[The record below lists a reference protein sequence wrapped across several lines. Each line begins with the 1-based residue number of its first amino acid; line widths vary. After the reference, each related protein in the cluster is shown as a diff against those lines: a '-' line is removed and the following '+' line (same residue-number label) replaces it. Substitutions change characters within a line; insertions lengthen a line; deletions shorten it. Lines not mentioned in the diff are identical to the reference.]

1 MNFKRIAWSVAAA
14 LALPSFVYAAEDE
27 SSLISVY
34 GHIALGL
41 ENIEATDKT
50 KFDGSQM
57 LKVDPN
63 ANRVNFGLYNTLDS
77 IPAKTRV
84 TDGISYIGF
93 RGNQSLPAGF
103 TALYQ
108 IETAVKPDD
117 GCGYVGCKD
126 SEVSKPAAGPSA
138 RFGNRQTFIG
148 LRQSSLGTLQ
158 YGRLDMYFD
167 KHVPNELHLL
177 KSGATSTA
185 LSVLGYQF
193 NSASSFGGYFPK
205 ISTAAGALYAFNEFA
220 MPFYNVGTRTNNV
233 VQYKTPSYKGLQMV
247 AAYQVPETKGEWY
260 KASSTYNTTTG
271 RDDNNPVCQTGSPL
285 CLPDSLNKL
294 TAGVLGQAGR
304 TDLRNDAKELT
315 VAYYPGRMFA
325 SLAYLEEKDP
335 VPLVTGGAI
344 SKAYGIKGSLGL
356 QVSQSIPLRVGLVY
370 ERQVNQYH
378 ADFVKNVQGLAATVP
393 GQTVASLGDS
403 SRDTYVV
410 ALGYKFSDAIELF
423 GTYGEALDTETWTG
437 EKDKDSGAVYT
448 QLTMLYNFSKKT
460 NLFATYA
467 KVDNESVAAYNFF
480 INGAATPSKDA
491 QAPFLQTPR
500 GSDPTSY
507 QVGISHNF

>member
-14 LALPSFVYAAEDE
+14 FALPSFVHAAEDE
-27 SSLISVY
+27 SSLINVY
-34 GHIALGL
+34 GHIAVGV
-41 ENIEATDKT
+41 EKIEASGKT
-50 KFDGSQM
+50 KFDATSAIGN
-57 LKVDPN
+57 PN
-63 ANRVNFGLYNTLDS
+63 NQVNFGLYNTLDS

-117 GCGYVGCKD
+117 GCGYVGCTN
-126 SEVSKPAAGPSA
+126 SEVSKPAAGPAA

-148 LRQSSLGTLQ
+148 LRQSSVGTLQ

-193 NSASSFGGYFPK
+193 NSGSSFSGYFPK
-205 ISTAAGALYAFNEFA
+205 ITAAGATAAGNPKLAAYSQFA
-220 MPFYNVGTRTNNV
+220 LPFYNVGTRTNNV
-233 VQYKTPSYKGLQMV
+233 VQYKTPSYKGLQLV
-247 AAYQVPETKGEWY
+247 AAYQVPEAKGAWY
-260 KASSTYNTTTG
+260 KGSDSYNPATG
-271 RDDNNPVCQTGSPL
+271 IDPNNPTCATAAL
-285 CLPDSLNKL
+285 CLPKDLN
-294 TAGVLGQAGR
+294 TMSGGR
-304 TDLRNDAKELT
+304 EVRNDAKELT
-315 VAYYPGRMFA
+315 VAYYPGWMFA

-335 VPLVTGGAI
+335 VPLITGGAVA
-344 SKAYGIKGSLGL
+344 KAYGIKGSLGM
-356 QVSQSIPLRVGLVY
+356 QVSESFPLRVGLVY
-370 ERQVNQYH
+370 ERQVNQFNSTF
-378 ADFVKNVQGLAATVP
+378 AQNVQTFGALSGSAPMTV
-393 GQTVASLGDS
+393 GDA

-410 ALGYKFSDAIELF
+410 ALGYKFSDAIEMF
-423 GTYGEALDTETWTG
+423 GSWGKAADTKTWSGETDSQ
-437 EKDKDSGAVYT
+437 SGAVYT
-448 QLTMLYNFSKKT
+448 QFTMLYNFSKKT

-467 KVDNESVAAYNFF
+467 KVDNEEIAAYNFF
-480 INGAATPSKDA
+480 INGAATPTNGA

>member
-27 SSLISVY
+27 SSLINIY
-34 GHIALGL
+34 GHISLGV
-41 ENIEATDKT
+41 ENIEATGKT
-50 KFDGSQM
+50 QFAANSALGN
-57 LKVDPN
+57 PN
-63 ANRVNFGLYNTLDS
+63 NKVNFGLYNTIDS
-77 IPAKTRV
+77 LPAKTRV

-117 GCGYVGCKD
+117 GCGYVGCAN

-148 LRQSSLGTLQ
+148 LRQSSMGTLQ

-167 KHVPNELHLL
+167 KHVPNEMHLL
-177 KSGATSTA
+177 KSGASSTA

-193 NSASSFGGYFPK
+193 NSGSSFGGYFPV
-205 ISTAAGALYAFNEFA
+205 ITTAGATAAGNPNLVAYSQFAL
-220 MPFYNVGTRTNNV
+220 PFYNVGTRTNNV
-233 VQYKTPSYKGLQMV
+233 IQYKTPAYKGLQMV
-247 AAYQVPETKGEWY
+247 AAYQVPEAKGEWY
-260 KASSTYNTTTG
+260 KGSDTYNPATG
-271 RDDNNPVCQTGSPL
+271 VDPNNPTCSTAAL
-285 CLPDSLNKL
+285 CLPKDLN
-294 TAGVLGQAGR
+294 TMSGGR
-304 TDLRNDAKELT
+304 LVRNDAKEFT
-315 VAYYPGRMFA
+315 IAYFPGWMFA

-335 VPLVTGGAI
+335 VPLITGGAI
-344 SKAYGIKGSLGL
+344 DKAYGIKGSLGM

-370 ERQVNQYH
+370 ERQVNEFNEAFAKTAQTLG
-378 ADFVKNVQGLAATVP
+378 ALSGSAPLTV
-393 GQTVASLGDS
+393 GDA
-403 SRDTYVV
+403 SRDTYVL
-410 ALGYKFSDAIELF
+410 ALSYKFSDAIEMF
-423 GTYGEALDTETWTG
+423 GSYAKAADTKTWSG
-437 EKDKDSGAVYT
+437 EKDSQSGAVYT
-448 QLTMLYNFSKKT
+448 QLTMSYNFSKKT

-467 KVDNESVAAYNFF
+467 KVENEEIAAYNFF
-480 INGAATPSKDA
+480 INGAATPSSGA